1 MSMLRPGTELDR
13 LVAQSL
19 YGEWRDPI
27 PEFST
32 RDVAADYLIR
42 FLKRSR
48 VQAVIEIDRTRA
60 AWKCR
65 LSDATGLIAAE
76 EGATRPLA
84 IALAVL
90 SANFNPDRKPRPVP
104 IRREWVRTGERATP
118 RCAGCGVELASSKGP
133 ADRPRHCNLCSW
145 ERGREKILEGSRVRR
160 ARR

>member
-1 MSMLRPGTELDR
+1 MMRAGSELDR

-48 VQAVIEIDRTRA
+48 VQAAIEIDRLQGIWR
-60 AWKCR
+60 CR
-65 LSDATGLIAAE
+65 LSDASGIISAG
-76 EGATRPLA
+76 EGETRPLA
-84 IALAVL
+84 IAIAVL

-104 IRREWVRTGERATP
+104 VRREWVRSGERATP
-118 RCAGCGVELASSKGP
+118 RCAVCGIELASAKGP

-160 ARR
+160 VRH

>member
-1 MSMLRPGTELDR
+1 MMSPGAELDR

-48 VQAVIEIDRTRA
+48 VQAAIEIDRQQGNWR
-60 AWKCR
+60 CR
-65 LSDATGLIAAE
+65 LSDATGLIAAG
-76 EGATRPLA
+76 EGETRPLA

-90 SANFNPDRKPRPVP
+90 TANFNPDRKTRPAP
-104 IRREWVRTGERATP
+104 ARREWARTSGRTIP
-118 RCAGCGVELASSKGP
+118 RCAVCGVELASSKGP

-145 ERGREKILEGSRVRR
+145 ERGREKILEGSRARRVRR
-160 ARR
+160 

>member
-1 MSMLRPGTELDR
+1 MMRAGAELDR

-19 YGEWRDPI
+19 YGEWREPI

-48 VQAVIEIDRTRA
+48 VQATIEIDRQNGIWR
-60 AWKCR
+60 CR
-65 LSDATGLIAAE
+65 LSGGTGVISAAE
-76 EGATRPLA
+76 GETRPLA

-104 IRREWVRTGERATP
+104 VRREWVRTGERATP
-118 RCAGCGVELASSKGP
+118 RCAVCGVELASSKGP

-145 ERGREKILEGSRVRR
+145 ERGREKIAEGSRVRR
-160 ARR
+160 VRR

>member
-1 MSMLRPGTELDR
+1 MMRAGSELDR
-13 LVAQSL
+13 LVARSL

-48 VQAVIEIDRTRA
+48 VQAAIEIDRLQGIWR
-60 AWKCR
+60 CR
-65 LSDATGLIAAE
+65 LSDANGIISAAE
-76 EGATRPLA
+76 GETRPLA
-84 IALAVL
+84 IAIAVL
-90 SANFNPDRKPRPVP
+90 TANFNPDRKPRPVP
-104 IRREWVRTGERATP
+104 VRREWVRSGERATP
-118 RCAGCGVELASSKGP
+118 RCAVCGVELASSKGP

-160 ARR
+160 VRR